1 MRENAIA
8 LMRRHAGSSLDE
20 SVSPSLVKNSFV
32 GQQPQLFG
40 DFVRA
45 AFPTLYFHNRFRA
58 DDHPDFVTHIIEN
71 FGSHAYHDVSIGC
84 LSTVYLAHLTQDAAL
99 LKASRQMYGIALREV
114 IRALNTPEATSQ
126 NMMSTMMMLSVYE
139 MYARTTKDAWVKHA
153 DGVKR
158 IMQIRGVKAYE
169 SGFGR
174 SCYIAF
180 RGFLIATALY
190 DGKPCFLENEE
201 WQKFAS
207 LVRSEDSKKPG
218 EWSAFVDISELA
230 FMEMAKCPRYISE
243 AQHITESTPHPIIED
258 LITRMRDASRSLT
271 SLAAELRSCIAAHS
285 QREQGITYR
294 PGSFVGPV
302 PKVFPE
308 TSPSLLLRG
317 AECTIDMLSKLDDRL
332 KDLMDEQKRVEEL
345 TMEPFDPLTP
355 ESVASGF
362 ASGSVSGPSPG
373 SSTGAECGY
382 EGKTFSLPFRV
393 VSELGRGPSNT
404 SDKNDPRAVIW
415 LDRVASSMGMLGT
428 EIVHGDGDRKE
439 VVVEEVDD

>member
-1 MRENAIA
+1 MRDNAIA
-8 LMRRHAGSSLDE
+8 LMRRHASGASLDE
-20 SVSPSLVKNSFV
+20 SVSPSLIKSSFI

-71 FGSHAYHDVSIGC
+71 FGTHAYHDTSIGC

-99 LKASRQMYGIALREV
+99 LKASRQMYGVALREV

-139 MYARTTKDAWVKHA
+139 MYARTTKDAWVMHA

-190 DGKPCFLENEE
+190 DGKPCFLEKEE

-207 LVRSEDSKKPG
+207 MVRSEDSKKPG

-243 AQHITESTPHPIIED
+243 AQQVSESTPHHIIDD
-258 LITRMRDASRSLT
+258 LIQRMRDATRSLASIT
-271 SLAAELRSCIAAHS
+271 SELRSCISAHS
-285 QREQGITYR
+285 QRDQGIAYR

-317 AECTIDMLSKLDDRL
+317 AECTIDTLGKLVDRL
-332 KDLMDEQKRVEEL
+332 KDLLDEQKRVEEV
-345 TMEPFDPLTP
+345 PVFDPLTP
-355 ESVASGF
+355 ESVASG
-362 ASGSVSGPSPG
+362 SGPSPG
-373 SSTGAECGY
+373 SSSGADSGF
-382 EGKTFSLPFRV
+382 EGRTFSLPFRV

-404 SDKNDPRAVIW
+404 SDQNDPRAVIW

-428 EIVHGDGDRKE
+428 EIMHGDSERKARRA
-439 VVVEEVDD
+439 VVEEVYD